1 MVTETITLILYL
13 AGDIAEHTAY
23 EKLSH
28 CLKSKRTIERNLYKD
43 TGIALVKSAVDGIKS
58 AIGTAQDISE
68 IAGHIDNLFEGESQV
83 QKARN
88 KKSGVDQFNIK
99 SVAQETIDARIA
111 QEKLYEMSQM
121 IDMRFGHG
129 TWQGIVTER
138 AKRIQEAK
146 EAALAAR
153 KKKAKEQAELVENIK
168 MGAIIFGAIAA
179 IIAAAVGM
187 IISAAK
193 AVGINQ

>member
-1 MVTETITLILYL
+1 M
-13 AGDIAEHTAY
+13 IAETLA
-23 EKLSH
+23 
-28 CLKSKRTIERNLYKD
+28 
-43 TGIALVKSAVDGIKS
+43 GIALVKSAVDGIKS